1 MKDYLK
7 YWRVVRYWAKIKW
20 NIQEQDLDILLLI
33 YSERFFSREMFDGI
47 ESCVKWDRN
56 RMERLIRNG
65 FVGVVQE
72 KPKKLFAITP
82 SAKAMVT
89 LIYKKLE
96 GEEISENPD
105 SNEIFARK
113 VPYSHKV
120 YRRMIENMN
129 VRVRQ
134 RHLSRKSLGTEDP
147 ES

>member
-7 YWRVVRYWAKIKW
+7 YWRVVRYWAKVKW

-33 YSERFFSREMFDGI
+33 YSEKYFSREMFDGI

-56 RMERLIRNG
+56 RMERLSQNG

-134 RHLSRKSLGTEDP
+134 RHLSRRSLGTEDP

>member
-7 YWRVVRYWAKIKW
+7 YWRVVRYWAKVKW

-33 YSERFFSREMFDGI
+33 YSEKYFSREMFDGI

-56 RMERLIRNG
+56 RMERLIQNG

-89 LIYKKLE
+89 IIYKKLE

-134 RHLSRKSLGTEDP
+134 RHLSRRSLGTEDP

>member
-7 YWRVVRYWAKIKW
+7 YWRVVRYWAKVKW

-33 YSERFFSREMFDGI
+33 YSEKYFSREMFDGI

-56 RMERLIRNG
+56 RMERL
-65 FVGVVQE
+65 
-72 KPKKLFAITP
+72 ITP

-134 RHLSRKSLGTEDP
+134 RHLSRRSLGTEDP